1 MRKLTLGKIVKNG
14 VTYSGSS
21 DNANNVKYNNN
32 ASNLDATNVQEA
44 IDKLDE
50 SVDTLNSN
58 LNNSIGD
65 ISNVGNSTYN
75 SVEKLLKYY
84 IDNNYL
90 PDVND
95 IALVP
100 KMTSNNTPS
109 GNCYFSCGEYSTD
122 RGAYTAFDNNMNTH
136 ATSIATDNFP
146 VRLVYDFGANK
157 KVRVKKASYSNIE
170 SGGHSYAVNGAE
182 IQGSND
188 GTNWNTLG
196 IFNIPASESNN
207 KVINCSGDIPYRYIC
222 LMQPSKNNTNSG
234 KGTMSLTE
242 LQFYG
247 TEI

>member
-1 MRKLTLGKIVKNG
+1 MIVFQK
-14 VTYSGSS
+14 V
-21 DNANNVKYNNN
+21 
-32 ASNLDATNVQEA
+32 
-44 IDKLDE
+44 
-50 SVDTLNSN
+50 NS

-100 KMTSNNTPS
+100 IMKSNNTPS

-122 RGAYTAFDNNMNTH
+122 RAAYKAFDDNMNTH
-136 ATSIATDNFP
+136 ATSIGTNDFP
-146 VRLVYDFGANK
+146 VRLVYDFGVNK
-157 KVRVKKASYSNIE
+157 KVRVKKASYTNTE
-170 SGGHSYAVNGAE
+170 SGGYGYAVNGAE

-234 KGTMSLTE
+234 KGSMSLSE